1 MAVDSGSG
9 DGRLQEQA
17 SLPGPQSIHQ
27 TADEG
32 RLHHPDPGSVFSLQP
47 RGKQGRTSPL
57 QKSQTLCPRSGGR
70 VWKRR
75 ALPAVCLNTNASVL
89 TAWANDF
96 SYDGVFERQVD
107 ALGENKDVFLAI
119 TTSGNSQNIIRAMQK
134 AKERG
139 MIVILLTGK
148 GGGLAYKLAH
158 YAVKVPSSNTP
169 RIQEAHAL
177 ILHTICQIVDDVH
190 GK

>member
-1 MAVDSGSG
+1 MVNWWTQRTELGLVLCAIDEDRVRVCGETIASALREGKKVLVAGNGGS
-9 DGRLQEQA
+9 A
-17 SLPGPQSIHQ
+17 SDAQHFVGELVCTFQS
-27 TADEG
+27 
-32 RLHHPDPGSVFSLQP
+32 
-47 RGKQGRTSPL
+47 K
-57 QKSQTLCPRSGGR
+57 
-70 VWKRR
+70 KRR